1 MPALNQ
7 PSEIP
12 RHIAVIM
19 DGNRRWA
26 RERGL
31 PVMAGHYAG
40 AKRIRSVVQSCA
52 ALGVEF
58 LTVFAFSTENWKRS
72 KTEVSVLLGL
82 LRSYLEVD
90 AKDLGRH
97 GVRLKIVGNHS
108 LFDASTQNLI
118 REVHASTEN
127 NKGLTL
133 IIAVNY
139 GGRGD
144 ILQAAKAWQAA
155 HPQLGFDSLTESD
168 LSAHLATALAPSPQL
183 LIRTGGESRVS
194 NFLLWQLAYTELFF
208 TDVLWP
214 AFTPAVLDQ
223 AIAWYGT
230 CDRRFGGSSSFPSVS
245 DYSLKAS

>member
-26 RERGL
+26 RARGL

-58 LTVFAFSTENWKRS
+58 LTLFAFSTENWKRS
-72 KTEVSVLLGL
+72 KTEVLVLLGL
-82 LRSYLEVD
+82 LRSYLQVD

-97 GVRLKIVGNHS
+97 GLRLKIVGNHS

-118 REVHASTEN
+118 REVHASTES

-139 GGRGD
+139 GGRED

-155 HPQLGFDSLTESD
+155 NPQLGFDSLTESD
-168 LSAHLATALAPSPQL
+168 LSSYLVTDLAPFPQL
-183 LIRTGGESRVS
+183 LIRTGGESRLS
-194 NFLLWQLAYTELFF
+194 NFLLWQLANADIYFCDGFWPDFSKQELHKAVDYFRAALERKK
-208 TDVLWP
+208 DLP
-214 AFTPAVLDQ
+214 AKT
-223 AIAWYGT
+223 
-230 CDRRFGGSSSFPSVS
+230 
-245 DYSLKAS
+245 KAA